1 MYVCMY
7 VHMYL
12 CPTLCQSLSYSPS
25 QGYGHTGTCFGAKET
40 TAQNRNEFLKMKKR
54 FKKKKAQND
63 LVKMHQLQGNHKWC
77 FPLVKFACNCASQVS
92 VKNPIPAHNLL
103 VESSTVKSLFWD
115 ALWRTRRYSR
125 WPRPI
130 YFKPNSAKSTSFSF
144 TSVWNTPY
152 CYSHLFWP
160 RSASL

>member
-1 MYVCMY
+1 MLMYVCMY

-40 TAQNRNEFLKMKKR
+40 TARNRNEFLKMKKR

-103 VESSTVKSLFWD
+103 VESSTVKSLF
-115 ALWRTRRYSR
+115 
-125 WPRPI
+125 
-130 YFKPNSAKSTSFSF
+130 
-144 TSVWNTPY
+144 
-152 CYSHLFWP
+152 
-160 RSASL
+160 